1 MRSRSLEPAP
11 HFVRAARRAA
21 VGELRSR
28 ANSAGPVLRPEE
40 RWELEQRAAQL
51 TAFLRSRGGEDV
63 AYWGRGGDLAPSRAV
78 LDYRRTNEQEHQPVA
93 LAPGQVADLILP
105 ATQLDEWIPDLAEGF
120 LRLPD
125 LAAAYRT
132 LNVPDWRD
140 GAVDYS

>member
-1 MRSRSLEPAP
+1 MEPAP

-63 AYWGRGGDLAPSRAV
+63 AYWGRGREDSVYLAPSRAV
-78 LDYRRTNEQEHQPVA
+78 LDYRRTNEQVHQPVV
-93 LAPGQVADLILP
+93 LAPGQVPDLILP

-125 LAAAYRT
+125 LADAYRT